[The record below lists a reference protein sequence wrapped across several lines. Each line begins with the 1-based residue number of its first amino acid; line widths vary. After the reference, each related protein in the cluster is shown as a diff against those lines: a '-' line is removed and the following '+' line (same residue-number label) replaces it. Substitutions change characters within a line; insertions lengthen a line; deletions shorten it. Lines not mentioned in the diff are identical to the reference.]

1 MIKPTSRPE
10 VNKIAEKANSD
21 IGVFPTHR
29 TLRHFTQT
37 KTEVVKVIAIA
48 TVSIS
53 YIVAPYQT
61 AWQVY
66 IGSWLRFD

>member
-53 YIVAPYQT
+53 YIVVPYHT

-66 IGSWLRFD
+66 IGS

>member
-1 MIKPTSRPE
+1 
-10 VNKIAEKANSD
+10 
-21 IGVFPTHR
+21 
-29 TLRHFTQT
+29 
-37 KTEVVKVIAIA
+37 VIAIA

-66 IGSWLRFD
+66 IGS